1 MDTGA
6 FRTPR
11 TIIRPFS
18 IEDAQKAFAWFGN
31 PEVMK
36 FTPSGL
42 QETPC
47 RMGRAKRNPSLP
59 KKPVRNPNRSFPDP
73 PNPWDKYPIAD
84 IDGTTIIGHGLIGAF
99 RIVHGIAYSGLM
111 GFASL
116 YPSYAD
122 SSKDSAEG
130 LTGMAQKAPLKSAPF
145 GFRIDPGFAMPT
157 PLA

>member
-59 KKPVRNPNRSFPDP
+59 KNLFE
-73 PNPWDKYPIAD
+73 IQ
-84 IDGTTIIGHGLIGAF
+84 
-99 RIVHGIAYSGLM
+99 IVH
-111 GFASL
+111 
-116 YPSYAD
+116 
-122 SSKDSAEG
+122 
-130 LTGMAQKAPLKSAPF
+130 
-145 GFRIDPGFAMPT
+145 FRTRPILGVNTQSQISMERR
-157 PLA
+157 